1 MIHITL
7 PDGTRREYDQPL
19 SVFEVAASISLGLA
33 KAAVAGRVN
42 GTLVECGFV
51 IRQDSRVSIVT
62 AREPQGLEILRRS
75 CALLLAMAIK
85 QRFSEAKIMGG
96 ALVGDG
102 FYCELIHEPPLQPDD
117 LPLIEARMRALAAA
131 NHSMAYM
138 VPSYQLDDVEVLGD
152 GPHVPSTHVIRA
164 FSLDHLVGTARQR
177 IYGVCWPSQQELDSW
192 RAPQQVVVININ
204 ERQTDYAQSVTET
217 LRRSGLSA
225 SSDLCNEK
233 IANKLRHHRRQGV
246 PYLVVIGDKELDGN
260 FVSLHTG
267 NGESLGRLS
276 VEGMCDMLRSEHQ
289 ARGLTVPQS

>member
-42 GTLVECGFV
+42 GMLVECGFV
-51 IRQDSRVSIVT
+51 IRQDSRVSILT

-85 QRFSEAKIMGG
+85 QRFSEATIIGG
-96 ALVGDG
+96 AVVGDG
-102 FYCELIHEPPLQPDD
+102 FYCELSHEPPLQPED
-117 LPLIEARMRALAAA
+117 LPLIETRMQALAAA
-131 NHSMAYM
+131 NHSMAYL
-138 VPSYQLDDVEVLGD
+138 VPCYQLEDVEALGE
-152 GPHVPSTHVIRA
+152 GPHVPSTHVIQA
-164 FSLDHLVGTARQR
+164 FSLEHLVGTTRQR
-177 IYGVCWPSQQELDSW
+177 IYGVCWPNQQELDSW

-204 ERQTDYAQSVTET
+204 ERQADYAQSVTET

-225 SSDLCNEK
+225 RSDLRNEK
-233 IANKLRHHRRQGV
+233 IANKLRHHHQQGV

-260 FVSLHTG
+260 FVSVRTG
-267 NGESLGRLS
+267 AGENLGRLP
-276 VEGMCDMLRSEHQ
+276 VEGVCELLRSE
-289 ARGLTVPQS
+289 RL